1 MFKEIK
7 NLFYISII
15 ILFLILTGRYYLSD
29 INKKKSYR
37 LLNNNDKRISE
48 YAKNLPI
55 LENNTLNIIEYVE
68 RSSNKKKREFNFW
81 KLLNNDD

>member
-55 LENNTLNIIEYVE
+55 LENNTMNIIEYVE